1 MNIKDIV
8 IHCAATENFVD
19 YTAEDV
25 HSWHKQRGWDGI
37 GYHYVIRLDGTVENG
52 RPEYWQGAHVSGYN
66 KNTIGIMLV
75 GNDAFTDAQI
85 DSLEELVR
93 ELLSRY
99 PDADVSGHN
108 EHDDGK
114 TCPNFNASEWWESTK
129 KKVSNFQ

>member
-25 HSWHKQRGWDGI
+25 HSWHQQKGWDGI

-52 RPEYWQGAHVSGYN
+52 RPEYWQGAHVGGYN
-66 KNTIGIMLV
+66 ENTLGIMLV

-85 DSLEELVR
+85 DSLEQLVR

-99 PDADVSGHN
+99 PDAAVSGHN

-114 TCPNFNASEWWESTK
+114 TCPNFNASEWWQSVK
-129 KKVSNFQ
+129 KGVSNFQ